1 MRGRAADLPGAAAG
15 ATQLREKEEPGWAL
29 RFSLC
34 KVLRLLSG
42 QPGWGWREGQE
53 LLRSGLAGWRGCPRL
68 RGRGGEPVSWHL
80 LGPGTGHVLRELAGP
95 PKEPAACFV
104 ECSLRDS
111 VFSDRSLAL
120 ESFGSAQQPRM
131 GQRRGWQSV

>member
-53 LLRSGLAGWRGCPRL
+53 LLRSGLAGWRA
-68 RGRGGEPVSWHL
+68 GGAALASGAVVGSL
-80 LGPGTGHVLRELAGP
+80 SVGTSSGLAPGT
-95 PKEPAACFV
+95 
-104 ECSLRDS
+104 S
-111 VFSDRSLAL
+111 
-120 ESFGSAQQPRM
+120 
-131 GQRRGWQSV
+131 